1 MSGVYQRNRTVSEYK
16 FFTQAIAIRV
26 EVNKLMASS
35 SVVPKAYRLLNAV
48 PTVET
53 ARSIVYNVNRADCFY
68 PNSSFNALE
77 RKRYLTL
84 AIADCE
90 QLMLDMQCLMD
101 IGLPVNA
108 NRFEALAGMVEEE
121 IKLLK
126 GARKNVRVTGKKTT
140 DERIA
145 EAKAE
150 RVKACTLETVADLNS
165 LCKASKQAARGVMW
179 KASTQRYMKDYLRN
193 AAKSRRDLLEGRDIC
208 RGFIRFD
215 LWERGKLRH
224 ISAVHFPERVVQKSL
239 SQNALVPAIVP
250 TLVTANSANIKGRGT
265 DYALKLLKRHLADH
279 WRRYGR
285 DGYILLGDFSDYFAR
300 IAHEPVKRQV
310 ADALLDQRVVAL
322 EHRLIDAQ
330 GEVGLGLGSEPNQI
344 CAVAHPNRIDHYVTE
359 MLRPEAYGRYMDDF
373 YLIHE
378 SKEYLQ
384 VCLLL
389 IERECAKIGIELNP
403 RKTRVVRL
411 TRGFTWLKKRIFYTE
426 TGRIVMKPCRDSIT
440 RERRKLKKMA
450 RMVAEGVMTPE
461 QVEQSYQSWRGGM
474 AHLDA
479 HRSVLAMDALYRSLF
494 ENLAGGGCSMRP
506 NPKGDSNGTPSP

>member
-1 MSGVYQRNRTVSEYK
+1 MSGVYRRNREVSEYK

-108 NRFEALAGMVEEE
+108 NRFEGLAAMVEEE
-121 IKLLK
+121 IRLLK

-145 EAKAE
+145 EAEAE
-150 RVKACTLETVADLNS
+150 LE
-165 LCKASKQAARGVMW
+165 R
-179 KASTQRYMKDYLRN
+179 LR
-193 AAKSRRDLLEGRDIC
+193 
-208 RGFIRFD
+208 
-215 LWERGKLRH
+215 
-224 ISAVHFPERVVQKSL
+224 
-239 SQNALVPAIVP
+239 
-250 TLVTANSANIKGRGT
+250 
-265 DYALKLLKRHLADH
+265 LAEN
-279 WRRYGR
+279 WRRHGG

-300 IAHEPVKRQV
+300 IAHGPVKEQV
-310 ADALLDQRVVAL
+310 AAALLDPRVIAL

-344 CAVAHPNRIDHYVTE
+344 CAVAHPNRIEHFVTE

-378 SKEYLQ
+378 SKDYLQ

-389 IERECAKIGIELNP
+389 IEGKCAELGIELNQ
-403 RKTRVVRL
+403 RKTRVVKL

-426 TGRIVMKPCRDSIT
+426 TGRIVVKPCRDSIT

-450 RMVAEGVMTPE
+450 RMVADGIMTPE

-474 AHLDA
+474 KRLDA
-479 HRSVLAMDALYRSLF
+479 HRSVRAMDALYRSLF
-494 ENLAGGGCSMRP
+494 GNLAQGGGAQCRP
-506 NPKGDSNGTPSP
+506 NRGTIQAEASPRNSGEPATQSSGLSEAAAK